1 MGSSLFSKKS
11 DCPRSIYRRRW
22 LYGTST
28 WVHQKKISENTPG
41 GSEAGKGAIGK
52 VTRRTMNKQFIGSN
66 FDDFLAE
73 EGLLTEAQALAVK
86 RVLAYQIE
94 QLMISQNL
102 SKTVMAQRMNTSRAA
117 LNRLL
122 DPANPSVTLQTLER
136 AASVL
141 GKRLQVELV

>member
-1 MGSSLFSKKS
+1 
-11 DCPRSIYRRRW
+11 
-22 LYGTST
+22 
-28 WVHQKKISENTPG
+28 
-41 GSEAGKGAIGK
+41 
-52 VTRRTMNKQFIGSN
+52 MNKQFIGSN

-73 EGLLTEAQALAVK
+73 EGLLTEAQSVAVK

-102 SKTVMAQRMNTSRAA
+102 SKTVMARRMNTSRAA